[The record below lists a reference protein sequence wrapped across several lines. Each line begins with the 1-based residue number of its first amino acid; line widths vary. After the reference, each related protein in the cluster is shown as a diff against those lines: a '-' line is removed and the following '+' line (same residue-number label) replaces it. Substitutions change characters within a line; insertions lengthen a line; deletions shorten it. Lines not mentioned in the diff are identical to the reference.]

1 MAFNHPSSS
10 KNNTGVIIN
19 HHSATL
25 PGPQPLHDS
34 DSHKQEIPA
43 NSIQFVT
50 TNNAS
55 SNCSCSRPYQSFFH
69 FSQKHEWSS
78 LNWIR
83 FTGRLSPPPNQSL
96 SHFSQEHL
104 VPPLRCI
111 GFTGPSSVSV
121 THDFP
126 GTNDANITRKFP
138 SRRKKHIRK
147 LQYYCYTGIRNYD
160 QSTDTHSRPSRDKW

>member
-50 TNNAS
+50 TNAS

-104 VPPLRCI
+104 VPPPRCI
-111 GFTGPSSVSV
+111 GFKDPRSIPI
-121 THDFP
+121 THDSP
-126 GTNDANITRKFP
+126 RMNDTTHSKIPPTPQATNRETQEW
-138 SRRKKHIRK
+138 
-147 LQYYCYTGIRNYD
+147 LMTWIRNFD